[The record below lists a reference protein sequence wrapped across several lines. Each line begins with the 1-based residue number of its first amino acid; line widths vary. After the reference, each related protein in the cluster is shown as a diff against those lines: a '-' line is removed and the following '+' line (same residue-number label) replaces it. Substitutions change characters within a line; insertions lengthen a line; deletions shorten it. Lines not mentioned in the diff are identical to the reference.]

1 MVLRKLFL
9 FSLLALSCCQLS
21 MGQVITTPGE
31 DSLNSNKPGGA
42 YCNVFYVT
50 SFDTEVL
57 PFDDVCF
64 VVDEYSM
71 GNAKYFRCIGPIRGT
86 IDLFRSYPW
95 SLQFHL
101 PYVAEGE
108 RLAVTT
114 PEDIGAKTLE
124 MAPGEFFV
132 TVSDNRDP
140 ERARQGYEQIDYATV
155 KGKATITEYH
165 PMEGTMQF
173 PEYTAQMD
181 LWMSPVTYREGKAAF
196 DGPPIRVKLVLR
208 VEALD

>member
-1 MVLRKLFL
+1 MVLRNAFLFL
-9 FSLLALSCCQLS
+9 LTFTFSQLS
-21 MGQVITTPGE
+21 IGQVGTDPGE
-31 DSLNSNKPGGA
+31 DSLASNKPGGA

-71 GNAKYFRCIGPIRGT
+71 GSAKYFRCIGPIKGT

-95 SLQFHL
+95 SIQFNM

-108 RLAVTT
+108 ELTIKV
-114 PEDIGAKTLE
+114 PEDISSSSIDMSPKD
-124 MAPGEFFV
+124 FFV
-132 TVSDNRDP
+132 TISDNRDP
-140 ERARQGYEQIDYATV
+140 DRAKLGKGKFDFAAV
-155 KGKATITEYH
+155 KGKARITEYH
-165 PMEGTMQF
+165 PMEGSMKF

-181 LWMSPVTYREGKAAF
+181 LWMSPVSNEGGKPEIK
-196 DGPPIRVKLVLR
+196 GEPVRVKMVLR